1 MSNPVRKEALD
12 NCSSGQISFERSSN
26 NFVSNYTK
34 GVNTST
40 SLQHRC
46 CSKPMTPRTSNKE
59 KAWQMQALICLQ
71 TARDIGLYNPK
82 PNQLTLSLDST
93 KALRR
98 YTQCAVH
105 QNQATANQLL
115 QPTTLLNVQNPRI
128 KPLRSEGCLRWILQ
142 MDEQN
147 DTHQQVEEDSE

>member
-59 KAWQMQALICLQ
+59 KACQMQALICLQ

-105 QNQATANQLL
+105 QNQATAN
-115 QPTTLLNVQNPRI
+115 
-128 KPLRSEGCLRWILQ
+128 
-142 MDEQN
+142 
-147 DTHQQVEEDSE
+147 